1 MSNARRFGQCVTLA
15 SHPMRANLRGCMMSP
30 KGDLP
35 VHCPPLTPTRLLAR
49 IFASSSTLLIVAFAL
64 VSVGCHQLTPLDT
77 KPLDNAGISYDTIQ
91 QLKGLKITAS
101 EVAEIAIA
109 RQGGF
114 SEAGC
119 VQAVQIYH
127 GRGEQ
132 FHAGDAISRLLQVGM
147 SEDTVLE
154 LAKMNQMGL
163 GAGELLAMRLAG
175 FSDTMVLEVARRHA
189 EGKPVLSGA
198 SLAGLKNAGLRES
211 TLLVL
216 VRRGLTDPQA
226 DTIIS
231 LRRHGVSEAEIL
243 RRFHA
248 S

>member
-1 MSNARRFGQCVTLA
+1 MAGRHVTLA
-15 SHPMRANLRGCMMSP
+15 SQCARADLSGCIMSA

-35 VHCPPLTPTRLLAR
+35 VNYPLLMPTRPLAR
-49 IFASSSTLLIVAFAL
+49 RSVIFSALAIVAFAFL
-64 VSVGCHQLTPLDT
+64 SVGCHQLTPLDT
-77 KPLDNAGISYDTIQ
+77 KPLDNAGMSYDTIQ
-91 QLKGLKITAS
+91 QLKALKITAA
-101 EVAEIAIA
+101 EVAEIANA
-109 RQGGF
+109 RQGGL
-114 SEAGC
+114 SDAGC
-119 VQAVQIYH
+119 VQAVQTYH
-127 GRGEQ
+127 GRGEP
-132 FHAGDAISRLLQVGM
+132 FHASDAIGRLLQVGM
-147 SEDTVLE
+147 SEETVLE

-198 SLAGLKNAGLRES
+198 SLASLKNAGLRES
-211 TLLVL
+211 TLLEL

-243 RRFHA
+243 RRFHGA
-248 S
+248 

>member
-1 MSNARRFGQCVTLA
+1 MNCSMPTLIRLLCRRFGFSC
-15 SHPMRANLRGCMMSP
+15 
-30 KGDLP
+30 
-35 VHCPPLTPTRLLAR
+35 
-49 IFASSSTLLIVAFAL
+49 TLLIVAFAL
-64 VSVGCHQLTPLDT
+64 LSAGCHQITPLDT
-77 KPLDNAGISYDTIQ
+77 KPLDNAGMSYDAIQ
-91 QLKGLKITAS
+91 QLKSLKITPS
-101 EVAEIAIA
+101 EVAEIANA
-109 RQGGF
+109 RQGGL

-127 GRGEQ
+127 GRGEP
-132 FHAGDAISRLLQVGM
+132 FHAGDAMAHLLQVGM
-147 SEDTVLE
+147 SEDTILD

-198 SLAGLKNAGLRES
+198 ALAGLKNAGLRES
-211 TLLVL
+211 TLLEF

-226 DTIIS
+226 DTIVS

-243 RRFHA
+243 RRFHG